1 MELGLDQFFKEDPA
15 DELFLISTAAAV
27 VAALW
32 GARMEETTWNSSNLQ
47 DRALISRSQ
56 NGDQLAFEDLVRK
69 YQHQLL
75 SLVCWHAGPAADTD
89 DILQLILCK
98 VYFSLKSFD
107 INRPFYPWLRRIAV
121 NRCCDERRR
130 LRRRRTL
137 TFAELKIE
145 ETCLESESPAL
156 RAMANTYYADNQRAM
171 GDALRAVI
179 EQLPDEHREVIIL
192 RHLQQISYEEIGEV
206 LQCTP
211 RAARVKACRARA
223 ALRRLI
229 LQSSPAG
236 AADSVSSNFFQR
248 LNSRRR
254 KNSAKEIYSQRIP
267 RLPAQANSR
276 QYVMCAE

>member
-1 MELGLDQFFKEDPA
+1 
-15 DELFLISTAAAV
+15 
-27 VAALW
+27 
-32 GARMEETTWNSSNLQ
+32 MEEMIWSFSNLQ

-56 NGDQLAFEDLVRK
+56 DGDPLAFEDLVRK

-75 SLVCWHAGPAADTD
+75 SLVCWHAGPTADTD

-145 ETCLESESPAL
+145 ETCLESELPAL
-156 RAMANTYYADNQRAM
+156 RALANTHYADNERNL
-171 GDALRAVI
+171 GDALQAVI
-179 EQLPDEHREVIIL
+179 KQLPEEHREIIL
-192 RHLQQISYEEIGEV
+192 LRHFQQISYEEIGEI
-206 LQCTP
+206 LRCTP

-223 ALRRLI
+223 ALRKLI
-229 LQSSPAG
+229 LKSSPSG
-236 AADSVSSNFFQR
+236 IVDAASLNLLRR
-248 LNSRRR
+248 LHTCSRKNTVNEHSTRIPRIPAQSNSRR
-254 KNSAKEIYSQRIP
+254 
-267 RLPAQANSR
+267 
-276 QYVMCAE
+276 YVMRAE